1 MKFSEQ
7 KTIRMTMIA
16 LFVVAVLSMSSV
28 AQTPQKFIL
37 STTEFTV
44 KSGHASQFEEGVKAW
59 KACYLENKGEWTWTM
74 WQRYNGK
81 GSVYVLSSNSPN
93 WATMD
98 DENDEAGKKC
108 RQIAMDKIIP
118 HVESTEDNFATSIPE
133 FSRSGASEWGI
144 IWVSFFKVENSVLFK
159 EVVKEIAD
167 ISQKAEGDK
176 RGYWYDVDGGSP
188 DFADYYVTTPYK
200 NFAAL
205 DVKRDAVWEMVE
217 KAKGKEE
224 TEKLRAKFRSSLE
237 DSWAYLYK
245 RMDDLSHD
253 QVK

>member
-1 MKFSEQ
+1 MKLSVQ
-7 KTIRMTMIA
+7 KTMRMVM
-16 LFVVAVLSMSSV
+16 VVSFMVTGLSMTSV
-28 AQTPQKFIL
+28 AQAQQKFIL

-44 KSGHASQFEEGVKAW
+44 KAGHEHDFEEGIKAW

-81 GSVYVLSSNSPN
+81 GSVYVLASRSEN
-93 WATMD
+93 WAKMD

-108 RQIAMDKIIP
+108 HLIAMYQIVPYI
-118 HVESTEDNFATSIPE
+118 ESSENNFATSVPE
-133 FSRSGASEWGI
+133 WSKTTPAEMGV
-144 IWVSFFKVENSVLFK
+144 IWVSFFQVENSVLFK
-159 EVVKEIAD
+159 EVVKEISD
-167 ISQKAEGDK
+167 ITQKAEGDK

-188 DFADYYVTTPYK
+188 DAADYYVTTPYK

-224 TEKLRAKFRSSLE
+224 TEKLRTKFRSSLQ

-245 RMDDLSHD
+245 RMDDLSNNP
-253 QVK
+253 VK

>member
-1 MKFSEQ
+1 MLLIF
-7 KTIRMTMIA
+7 IA
-16 LFVVAVLSMSSV
+16 VGLSMNTV
-28 AQTPQKFIL
+28 AQAQGKYIL

-44 KSGHASQFEEGVKAW
+44 KGGHEKQFEDGVKAW

-81 GSVYVLSSNSPN
+81 GSVYVLASTSKN
-93 WATMD
+93 WAEMD

-108 RQIAMDKIIP
+108 RQIAMYQIVP
-118 HVESTEDNFATSIPE
+118 HIESSENNFATSIPE
-133 FSRSGASEWGI
+133 FSKTGASEWGV
-144 IWVSFFKVENSVLFK
+144 IWVSFFQVENSVLFK

-205 DVKRDAVWEMVE
+205 DVKRDPVWDMVE
-217 KAKGKEE
+217 KAKGKDE
-224 TEKLRAKFRSSLE
+224 TEKLRAKMRSSLQ

-245 RMDDLSHD
+245 RMDDLSHNP
-253 QVK
+253 VK